1 MQDEVLL
8 REDVLSVNAV
18 QDEVLLK
25 EDVLLVNAVLVALS
39 ALVWVSVR
47 RRLEEQ
53 PVLFDARIGSWCQR
67 VLRSPVGTT
76 NDLDLEPKG
85 DYELYGYNNRIY
97 YHEVVHGGGIE
108 GQDSVASPGAS
119 RGWTW
124 RTGPSDTAQ
133 VPRTCGRVQQ

>member
-53 PVLFDARIGSWCQR
+53 PVLFA
-67 VLRSPVGTT
+67 
-76 NDLDLEPKG
+76 
-85 DYELYGYNNRIY
+85 
-97 YHEVVHGGGIE
+97 
-108 GQDSVASPGAS
+108 A
-119 RGWTW
+119 
-124 RTGPSDTAQ
+124 RTG
-133 VPRTCGRVQQ
+133 R